1 MASITLPATVTIDPQ
16 GGALIFGQA
25 GEAIAQGQLVYQD
38 ATTKKIYLAKSNVLA
53 TKGCIGVAR
62 NSASINAPVEVA
74 PGGLLS
80 GATGL
85 TKGLYYVLSA
95 ATAGA
100 IAPTADLAAT
110 NYNVL
115 FGLAVSATQIQLI
128 VKDYA
133 VVMP

>member
-1 MASITLPATVTIDPQ
+1 MASITLPNTITIDPQ
-16 GGALIFGQA
+16 GTASLFGVA

-38 ATTKKIYLAKSNVLA
+38 STTKKIYLARANVIG
-53 TKGCIGVAR
+53 TKACIGIAR
-62 NSASINAPVEVA
+62 NGASINAPIEIA
-74 PGGLLS
+74 IGGLLS
-80 GATGL
+80 GASGL

-100 IAPTADLAAT
+100 IAPTADLAST

-115 FGLAVSATQIQLI
+115 FGLAISATQIKLDI
-128 VKDYA
+128 KDFS